1 MAAKGTIGAKIVLE
15 GEKEYRKALKEI
27 KANQAELRSE
37 MKLCQTEY
45 KSSQNSLDA
54 LKKKHEILTKQI
66 DTQTQKVQLHQKAM
80 ETSAQK
86 EELAAKKVEELQ
98 TALDKATA
106 EFNEMQSS
114 SDTTKEALDA
124 QGKTVDDLK
133 QKLNRATEN
142 YDKAAQ
148 KTQSYQTSV
157 NYAQAELKNMETELQ
172 NTEKYMQ
179 EAEKSTDGCAKSI
192 DEYGK
197 ETKEASQDT
206 TTFGNVLKANL
217 ASEAIIQGVKMLA
230 QGIKECAE
238 SAVEVGTEFESAM
251 SQVAATMGMTAEEIN
266 NGSEDYNKLA
276 QAAKDC
282 GKATKYS
289 ASEAGEALNYLALAG
304 YDADKAVETLP
315 KVLDL
320 AAAGGMDLAYAS
332 DLVTDAMSALGME
345 TSDLDKYIDEM
356 AKTSQKSNTN
366 VAQLGEATLVC
377 AGTVSLTSQSLE
389 TMNAELGI
397 LANNGIKGAE
407 GGTHLRNILLS
418 LAAPTETASIAI
430 NDLRLNIKDSEGNM
444 RDLNDIMIDM
454 NASMSD
460 LSDVEKTKLI
470 NQIFNKT
477 DIAAVNAL
485 LKGTNG
491 EYDKL
496 VEELNNSAG
505 AAKNMADTM
514 NNNLKGKVTIL
525 QSALEGLGIAA
536 YEVFDDDMKIAVDG
550 ATDAVGRLQT
560 SIEKGDLGVSL
571 NKMSDAL
578 GDFCESAIDAGEDAL
593 PVVID
598 GLTWVLEN
606 ADIVI
611 SGITGIVTA
620 NAAMKTV
627 VPAIEA
633 AQKAWKA
640 YKEANEG
647 ATVTQWLLN
656 AAINPAIVGLAALTA
671 GVAAYI
677 LINKDNLIQQSEEV
691 AKTKELVEE
700 TRKLNDEYSK
710 SAGEREKTKGDIQA
724 QTATMSKLTAE
735 LGELR
740 SKTNLTAQEQSR
752 MKMVVAELNEL
763 VPDLTLEYDEQSNT
777 FNKTQKEIEGC
788 VDAYISLYKAQAA
801 QEELQEIAQQQ
812 IEYEKQLYEI
822 EQQRGALQDELT
834 AAQDKYNAVME
845 EAKETYGEMTE
856 LYGTAG
862 TAEYNAV
869 MQAQSALDALNDTQ
883 KETEESN
890 AQLTEEY
897 EYWMGVVSDNQAISD
912 AAAATGELG
921 DAASNAGSA
930 TVEMSEQVKKAY
942 QDLYDDIAENV
953 QNQIS
958 LFSQF
963 KSETDLTTTQLLDNM
978 QSQVDGIS
986 KWADNLEELGERGIN
1001 QGLLSHLAE
1010 MGPEGAAYAQLF
1022 VSMTEEEL
1030 QKAGELYEDAAMLPD
1045 ETASRI
1051 TDSWLTA
1058 GENAV
1063 QGYVD
1068 GIDGKKESVQESAK
1082 NVGEESL
1089 KELENA
1095 LDEHSPSKETQKI
1108 GEYFVEGMELGIN
1121 GETQALIDVVSKMA
1135 SRMLQ
1140 TINYDISRDKGA
1152 EIGRQMAA
1160 GIAEGIKSG
1169 ESQAINAAAEMAKKT
1184 LAAAKKELEIHSPS
1198 KKFAYLG
1205 EMSGE
1210 GYIQGLRE
1218 SMANINAVVHA
1229 AMPETSMP
1237 ESYFKNARQ
1246 PVASGSMD
1254 VSKNYEVNQQINIY
1268 AQTNDLVETSREFK
1282 RAQKEA
1288 AEVW

>member
-27 KANQAELRSE
+27 KADQAELRSE

-45 KSSQNSLDA
+45 KNSQNSLEA

-142 YDKAAQ
+142 YDKATQ

-157 NYAQAELKNMETELQ
+157 NYAQAELKNMEVELQ

-525 QSALEGLGIAA
+525 KSALEGLGIAA
-536 YEVFDDDMKIAVDG
+536 YEVFDDDMKMAVDG

-578 GDFCESAIDAGEDAL
+578 GDFCESAIDAAEDIL
-593 PVVID
+593 PKMID
-598 GLTWVLEN
+598 GLTWVIDN
-606 ADIVI
+606 ADVVI
-611 SGITGIVTA
+611 SGIVGFTA
-620 NAAMKTV
+620 ATKGA
-627 VPAIEA
+627 EA
-633 AQKAWKA
+633 
-640 YKEANEG
+640 
-647 ATVTQWLLN
+647 VQWLLN
-656 AAINPAIVGLAALTA
+656 AAMDANPAAILAKTIIALTA
-671 GVAAYI
+671 GVASYV

-700 TRKLNDEYSK
+700 TKKLNDEYSK
-710 SAGEREKTKGDIQA
+710 SAGEREKTKGDIQE
-724 QTATMSKLTAE
+724 QTTTISRLTTE

-890 AQLTEEY
+890 AQLAEEY

-1030 QKAGELYEDAAMLPD
+1030 EKAGELYEEAAMLPD

-1082 NVGEESL
+1082 NMGEESL
-1089 KELENA
+1089 KALEEA
-1095 LDEHSPSKETQKI
+1095 LDEHSPSKETEEAGKN
-1108 GEYFVEGMELGIN
+1108 FDVGMENGIE
-1121 GETQALIDVVSKMA
+1121 GESQALIDVVSKMA
-1135 SRMLQ
+1135 ARILQ
-1140 TINYDISRDKGA
+1140 TVNHDINRDNGA
-1152 EIGRQMAA
+1152 EIGRQMVT

-1184 LAAAKKELEIHSPS
+1184 LAAAKKELGVQSQSYSGREIQVQ
-1198 KKFAYLG
+1198 
-1205 EMSGE
+1205 E
-1210 GYIQGLRE
+1210 LRQ

-1237 ESYFKNARQ
+1237 ESYFKNTPQ
-1246 PVASGSMD
+1246 SVTSGGMD
-1254 VSKNYEVNQQINIY
+1254 VSKKYEVNQQINIY